1 MLLTPLVR
9 PSLLL
14 TLEVDDLVP
23 LACIVGTPEEE
34 GPLPAGICS
43 SSHVLFPLSI
53 DLAQLLFIPCW
64 DAHLDQLCPHGVI
77 SLLMPSGD
85 GNGKTGLPAPGYG
98 FSSYSVLNGVSRG
111 SRRTLLIP
119 LPRPEPAAAS
129 RATPL
134 YQGHASGRQSPNT

>member
-53 DLAQLLFIPCW
+53 DLAQLLLIACR

-85 GNGKTGLPAPGYG
+85 GNGKTGLRALGYG
-98 FSSYSVLNGVSRG
+98 FQLVQRVEQVLQGQP
-111 SRRTLLIP
+111 TH
-119 LPRPEPAAAS
+119 AAET
-129 RATPL
+129 RF
-134 YQGHASGRQSPNT
+134 R